1 MIVSESQMGGAT
13 MRLWPSVSATS
24 REAPTAPTQSGE
36 NAAPARGA
44 VVLTANHVSKAF
56 SGVWALQ
63 EVDFDLKCGE
73 VHALMGENGAGK
85 STLMKILAGVHGD
98 YLGEINVDGR
108 VATFNGVRDA
118 ELAGVA
124 MIHQEL
130 NLVPELSVAENI
142 FLGREPLIAGL
153 IVDRRR
159 IIAVARTLLR
169 RLGIK
174 IDPEN
179 RVGSL
184 RVGEQQLVEI
194 AKALSLDTRILIMDE
209 PTSALSASECATLF
223 KVVRQLAASGVAIIY
238 TSHRLDEVTTLA
250 DRVTVLRDGR
260 RVLTASIHEISR
272 DRIISAMVGR
282 EVATSSRETPTD
294 ESAPILRV
302 EDLTFDVA
310 TPRGWR
316 RVLHGVSFEV
326 RRGEIFGIG
335 GLLGSGR
342 TEIVEAIFG
351 AGRGWR
357 GGTITIAGAPAT
369 INSPA
374 DAYRLGIA
382 LVTEDRK
389 SRGLHLD
396 STIRDNVSLPSIGA
410 MSLFGLR
417 AFARE
422 AALAA
427 DVVDRLSVKC
437 TGVDQIVSALSGG
450 NQQKIVIGKWLA
462 TEPRVLLLDEPTRGI
477 DVGAK
482 QEIYQLIFKLA
493 AEGLAIV
500 VVSSEM
506 PELLLLSDRVLV
518 MCEGRQRGILR
529 RGEATQEA
537 VMRLAAPG
545 GAGEVRTMP
554 A

>member
-1 MIVSESQMGGAT
+1 MV
-13 MRLWPSVSATS
+13 L
-24 REAPTAPTQSGE
+24 
-36 NAAPARGA
+36 AAKG
-44 VVLTANHVSKAF
+44 VSKAF

-63 EVDFDLKCGE
+63 GVDFDLKCGE

-98 YLGEINVDGR
+98 YLGAIS
-108 VATFNGVRDA
+108 VAGQDVTFNGVRDA
-118 ELAGVA
+118 ELAGIA

-130 NLVPELSVAENI
+130 NLVPELNVAENI

-153 IVDRRR
+153 VIDRRR
-159 IIAVARTLLR
+159 IVAVAGALLR
-169 RLGIK
+169 RLNIK
-174 IDPEN
+174 IDPEA
-179 RVGSL
+179 RVGAL
-184 RVGEQQLVEI
+184 RVGEQQLIEI

-209 PTSALSASECATLF
+209 PTSALSASECETLF

-238 TSHRLDEVTTLA
+238 TSHRLDEVTALA

-260 RVLTASIHEISR
+260 RVLTSPIDQISL
-272 DRIISAMVGR
+272 DGIISAMVGR
-282 EVATSSRETPTD
+282 DVTTSGRNAAAAPTP
-294 ESAPILRV
+294 PILSV
-302 EDLTFDVA
+302 SDLTFDIA

-316 RVLHGVSFEV
+316 RVLHGVSFDL
-326 RRGEIFGIG
+326 RRGEILGIG

-342 TEIVEAIFG
+342 SEIVEAIFG

-357 GGTITIAGAPAT
+357 GGVIAIDGAPVT

-389 SRGLHLD
+389 TRGLHLS
-396 STIRDNVSLPSIGA
+396 STIRDNVALPSIGA
-410 MSLFGLR
+410 MSRFGLR

-427 DVVDRLSVKC
+427 DVVDRLSVRC
-437 TGVDQIVSALSGG
+437 TGIEQVASTLSGG

-506 PELLLLSDRVLV
+506 PELLLLSDRILV
-518 MCEGRQRGILR
+518 MCEGRQTGILR
-529 RGEATQEA
+529 RAEATQEA

-545 GAGEVRTMP
+545 VAGDFRKMP

>member
-1 MIVSESQMGGAT
+1 M
-13 MRLWPSVSATS
+13 
-24 REAPTAPTQSGE
+24 
-36 NAAPARGA
+36 
-44 VVLTANHVSKAF
+44 SKDF

-63 EVDFDLKCGE
+63 DVDFELKRGE

-85 STLMKILAGVHGD
+85 STLMKILAGVHTD
-98 YLGEINVDGR
+98 YLGAIKVAGR
-108 VATFNGVRDA
+108 PARFNGVRDA

-124 MIHQEL
+124 IIHQEL
-130 NLVPELSVAENI
+130 NLVPELAVADNI

-153 IVDRRR
+153 FVDRRR
-159 IIAVARTLLR
+159 IVKVARALLQ
-169 RLGIK
+169 RLAIK
-174 IDPEN
+174 IDPET
-179 RVGSL
+179 RVSGL

-209 PTSALSASECATLF
+209 PTSALSTSECETLF

-238 TSHRLDEVTTLA
+238 TSHRIDEVVALA

-260 RVLTASIHEISR
+260 RVLTAPIGEISR
-272 DRIISAMVGR
+272 DGIISAMVGR
-282 EVATSSRETPTD
+282 EVATSNREAPD
-294 ESAPILRV
+294 SARAPLLSVR
-302 EDLTFDVA
+302 ELTFDVP

-316 RVLHGVSFEV
+316 RVLHGVSFDV
-326 RRGEIFGIG
+326 GRGEILGIG

-342 TEIVEAIFG
+342 TEILESIFG

-357 GGTITIAGAPAT
+357 GGEILIEGQAAA

-374 DAYRLGIA
+374 DAYQLGVA

-389 SRGLHLD
+389 TRGLHLA
-396 STIRDNVSLPSIGA
+396 STIRDNVALPSVGA
-410 MSLFGLR
+410 MSRFGLR

-427 DVVDRLSVKC
+427 DVVDRLSVRC
-437 TGVDQIVSALSGG
+437 TGIGQVVSALSGG

-462 TEPRVLLLDEPTRGI
+462 TQPRVLLLDEPTRGI

-482 QEIYQLIFKLA
+482 QEIYELIFKLA

-506 PELLLLSDRVLV
+506 PELLLLSDRILV
-518 MCEGRQRGILR
+518 MCEGRQTGLLR
-529 RGEATQEA
+529 RAEATQEA

-545 GAGEVRTMP
+545 VANDVRRMP

>member
-1 MIVSESQMGGAT
+1 MRVWASASRTSSEASS
-13 MRLWPSVSATS
+13 P
-24 REAPTAPTQSGE
+24 
-36 NAAPARGA
+36 AAQAGVARGQETLI
-44 VVLTANHVSKAF
+44 LTADSVSKAF

-63 EVDFDLKCGE
+63 DVDFDLKCGE

-85 STLMKILAGVHGD
+85 STLMKVLAGVHAD
-98 YLGEINVDGR
+98 YLGEIRIFDR
-108 VATFNGVRDA
+108 VATFGGVRDA

-142 FLGREPLIAGL
+142 FLGREPLIAG
-153 IVDRRR
+153 IVVDRRR
-159 IIAVARTLLR
+159 MVAVAYDLLR
-169 RLGIK
+169 RLDVK
-174 IDPEN
+174 MDPES

-194 AKALSLDTRILIMDE
+194 AKALSLDMRILVMDE
-209 PTSALSASECATLF
+209 PTSALSSSECETLF
-223 KVVRQLAASGVAIIY
+223 KVVRQLAANGVAIVY
-238 TSHRLDEVTTLA
+238 TSHRLDEVMALA

-260 RVLTASIHEISR
+260 RVLTAPIGELSR
-272 DRIISAMVGR
+272 DRIISSMVGR
-282 EVATSSRETPTD
+282 EVAAKSRTEAIGAAP
-294 ESAPILRV
+294 PILSVRG
-302 EDLTFDVA
+302 LTFDVA
-310 TPRGWR
+310 TPRGWK
-316 RVLHGVSFEV
+316 RVLHGISFDV
-326 RRGEIFGIG
+326 KRGEIFGIG

-342 TEIVEAIFG
+342 TEIVEAVFG
-351 AGRGWR
+351 AARGWR
-357 GGTITIAGAPAT
+357 GGVIEIEGAPVA

-389 SRGLHLD
+389 TRGLHVNA
-396 STIRDNVSLPSIGA
+396 TISDNVALPSIGA
-410 MSLFGLR
+410 MSRFGLR
-417 AFARE
+417 TFAGE

-427 DVVDRLSVKC
+427 DVIRRLSVRC
-437 TGVDQIVSALSGG
+437 TGIGQVVSTLSGG

-462 TEPRVLLLDEPTRGI
+462 TEPRILLLDEPTRGI

-500 VVSSEM
+500 VISSEM
-506 PELLLLSDRVLV
+506 PELLLLSDRILV
-518 MCEGRQRGILR
+518 MREGRQTGILR
-529 RGEATQEA
+529 SAEATQET

-545 GAGEVRTMP
+545 GADGPRTMS